1 MLNDYFNKLNIY
13 YIYNFVIKSVIS
25 WVQWG
30 FDEHNVGF
38 LFGRAGTPEF
48 AEQSTVS
55 AAEQAG
61 PRGRHGA
68 VDGRAVQ
75 HADKPAQRDTR
86 SHHGARGSGQ
96 QQFTVS
102 PDQHSLKCY
111 KQFLKTII
119 LFILLSWNISI
130 FVIPLFLSIGG
141 PNLICC

>member
-1 MLNDYFNKLNIY
+1 MSSARVDD
-13 YIYNFVIKSVIS
+13 VC
-25 WVQWG
+25 
-30 FDEHNVGF
+30 F

-48 AEQSTVS
+48 AEQSTVF

-75 HADKPAQRDTR
+75 HVDKPAQRDAR

-119 LFILLSWNISI
+119 LFTLHNFNISI
-130 FVIPLFLSIGG
+130 CVIPLFLSIGV
-141 PNLICC
+141 PILAC